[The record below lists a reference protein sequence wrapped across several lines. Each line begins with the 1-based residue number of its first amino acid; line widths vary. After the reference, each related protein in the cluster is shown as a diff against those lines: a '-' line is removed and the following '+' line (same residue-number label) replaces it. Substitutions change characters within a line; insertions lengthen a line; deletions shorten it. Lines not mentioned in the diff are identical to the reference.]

1 MEPSLQASH
10 KTIFGLQNVFSVT
23 IVRLPR
29 RLEDI
34 LQRLLEDVLQGRI
47 EDVLEDKKTVM
58 LKTLKTSWRHVF
70 KTSWRHALNT
80 SWRMSWRHIFKT
92 SWRQKKY
99 EYLYL
104 ANLNVRVSNKSIFHK
119 FISAESKA
127 NWNSLVRT
135 Q

>member
-47 EDVLEDKKTVM
+47 EDVLEDKKIFM
-58 LKTLKTSWRHVF
+58 LKTLKTS
-70 KTSWRHALNT
+70 
-80 SWRMSWRHIFKT
+80 
-92 SWRQKKY
+92 
-99 EYLYL
+99 
-104 ANLNVRVSNKSIFHK
+104 
-119 FISAESKA
+119 
-127 NWNSLVRT
+127 
-135 Q
+135 